1 MPAGADEQKV
11 MTAGSFITLWYKLS
25 TSPHYV
31 SYLSLRFGVMFLL
44 ESMVIPVL
52 LNEQKRYM
60 LLKCSNG
67 LNPRNCAHTEG

>member
-11 MTAGSFITLWYKLS
+11 MTAGSFITLWYNLS
-25 TSPHYV
+25 TSA
-31 SYLSLRFGVMFLL
+31 SLCLLSSLRFGVMFLL
-44 ESMVIPVL
+44 ESTVIPVL